1 MSTAYITHLLDRLP
15 HVGSTRMVQSGI
27 GVWVVWSGQLDTAFD
42 SMLVEYGGFRMAEA
56 PGQALWYFFD
66 DEAFRV
72 LARIFVWGQVTP
84 IPVFVEV
91 FSASMLVG
99 PKFERSLTM
108 SVELSRQNATP
119 GDGVEILVHPNLKG
133 HIPLIPGLTS
143 SPAKSAAG
151 LARVAFERLE
161 ADPNLAYESNLDWL
175 CVLHPLGDPLKRDTA
190 EGWRNIAEEL
200 VDVMDRLGLKF
211 LRHEAFILLE
221 TSGLRL
227 FRTWCRDIITRIARL
242 KEAADAGEEG
252 QPNRY
257 WPSVLAA
264 VPAKGRTLGKDLP
277 RRMGLD
283 WDKLTPGLSA
293 HEFPLGL
300 SAR

>member
-1 MSTAYITHLLDRLP
+1 
-15 HVGSTRMVQSGI
+15 MVQSGI

-42 SMLVEYGGFRMAEA
+42 AMLAEYGGFRMAEA

-91 FSASMLVG
+91 FTASMLVG

-143 SPAKSAAG
+143 TPAKSATG

-161 ADPNLAYESNLDWL
+161 AIPTWPMNRIWTG
-175 CVLHPLGDPLKRDTA
+175 CVSCIPWEIPSSGTRPRVGATSPRNSWMSWTGWGSSSYATRPSSCSKRAGCGFSAPGAGTSSPASHASRRRPTPARKDSSIATGRA
-190 EGWRNIAEEL
+190 FWPPYRPRAAPWARTCPAAWGWI
-200 VDVMDRLGLKF
+200 G
-211 LRHEAFILLE
+211 
-221 TSGLRL
+221 TSWP
-227 FRTWCRDIITRIARL
+227 RTI
-242 KEAADAGEEG
+242 
-252 QPNRY
+252 
-257 WPSVLAA
+257 
-264 VPAKGRTLGKDLP
+264 RT
-277 RRMGLD
+277 
-283 WDKLTPGLSA
+283 
-293 HEFPLGL
+293 
-300 SAR
+300 